1 MRRFDVVGMSCA
13 ACVARVEQAVSK
25 VPGVTTCSVSLLTN
39 SMGVEGTASNN
50 DIIQAVEKAG
60 YNASIK
66 DESEDA
72 RERTDQDILE
82 DKETPILIKRLVV
95 SCVFLFVLMYIAMG
109 HDMLG
114 LKIPAFLEKNVVAL
128 GIMEMILAAI
138 VMLVNQKFFVS
149 GFRSTIH
156 LSPNMDTL
164 VAMGSFVSFAY
175 SVWTLFK
182 MTSIQATDG
191 IEAAMHL
198 KHDLYFESAAMI
210 LTLITVGKTLEARA
224 KGKTTDALKKLLLLT
239 PKSAVVIRDGKE
251 ETIPVEQVRIGD
263 LFVVKSGESIPVDG
277 IVKKGSGTINEA
289 AITGESIPVDK
300 LEGDEVIAA
309 TINQV
314 GYLECEAT
322 RVGKDTTFSQMIE
335 MVRDAAATKAPIAKI
350 ADKVAG
356 VFVPCVLVVAAVTFV
371 IWILVGASVGDALS
385 FGIAVLVISCPCSLG
400 LATPVAIMVG
410 NGVGAKNGILYKTS
424 EALENIGK
432 IDIVVFDKTGT
443 ITKGEPKVVDV
454 ISFSDLTEQGLIELA
469 YSLERKSEHPLAK
482 AIVEKAEK
490 EQLSYEEVDDFCVKP
505 GKGLTAKMNG
515 CQYYAGNVANIED
528 KIQITADVQQQLVHL
543 SEEGKTPI
551 LFAKEEAVLGVIA
564 VADVIKE
571 DAKEAIRELKNMGT
585 HVVMLT
591 GDNER
596 TAKAIADEVSVDQ
609 VVAGVLPDGKEE
621 VIKKLKT
628 YGSVAM
634 VGDGINDALALT
646 TADVGVAIASGTD
659 IAIDSA
665 GVVLM
670 KDSLKSVSAAIRLGR
685 ATLKNIKE
693 NLFWA
698 FFYNS
703 VGIPIAAG
711 VFVSTLGLRLNPMMG
726 SLAMGLSSFFVVT
739 NALRLNKLKIYETKR
754 DKNRKKSFSDV
765 EISIENKKNKEE
777 KYMKKTMKIEGMMC
791 PHCEARVKGV
801 LEALDGVTEAVV
813 SHEAGTAVIS
823 YEGELSDDTLKA
835 VIEKE
840 NYTVTGIE
848 A

>member
-39 SMGVEGTASNN
+39 SMGIEGTASNN

-300 LEGDEVIAA
+300 LEGDKVIAA

-356 VFVPCVLVVAAVTFV
+356 VFVPCVLVIAVLTFV

-505 GKGLTAKMNG
+505 GKGLMAKMNG

-543 SEEGKTPI
+543 SKEGKTPI